1 MMKKSYCLLL
11 FFLVCIGWKG
21 QSLAGNVPGLLSV
34 SQASEWTLEEEKVGQ
49 VVFRSADTSLKLIPL
64 NDGAVRV
71 IRSKGIAHQV
81 PELVYLQ
88 TEAPSYTLK
97 KGKDTYLLSL
107 KGLKVQV
114 AVSDGRVSFLSAD
127 GKEILEEEGSRI
139 QSSVVQGE
147 KTYVSTQTF
156 HSPSDEYLYGLGQFQ
171 DGYLNVRGLTRRLTQ
186 VNTQIAIPFVM
197 SNREYG
203 LLWNN
208 YGLTDFNPASS
219 VVALQKTGVLGD
231 KVTVNVTSTEGG
243 KEEVRESN
251 VFIGSLKVE
260 SDGQYALMLDVGST
274 MARKHNLV
282 IDGRTVIDQNNL
294 WLPPTASV
302 LVDLKAGEHSLR
314 TELTKEDTPKLFFR
328 KVDATTTFRSPV
340 SNGIDYTFFA
350 GTADE
355 VIASYREVTGEVPM
369 LPVWALGYIHCRERF
384 HSQKELLETA
394 SWFRKEKFPVDLMVQ
409 DWQYWGKY
417 GWNAMRFDEADYPSP
432 REMVD
437 SLHRMDMKLMLSV
450 WSKVDQNSV
459 LGKRMAEK
467 DYYIPGT
474 PWIDFFNPEAASFY
488 WQNFRDSLVLPIGI
502 DAWWLDATEPEN
514 DDLVGR
520 RVNHSSFPGEVFRN
534 VYPLVV
540 NKTVYE
546 GLRNLSA
553 NGGKQGFFS
562 SRTVLLTRSGFPGI
576 QRYGVATWSGDVG
589 NDWDTFR
596 RQIVA
601 GLGISVC
608 GLPWWT
614 YDAGGFFRPGE
625 VQYTDVHFHERFAR
639 WLQTSVFL
647 PLMRVHGYMTNTEF
661 WNYGEKVTEMARKS
675 LALRYRLLPY
685 IYSESAWVSRE
696 NGTMLRPL
704 VMDFPKDTQALSLKY
719 QYMFG
724 RSLLVSP
731 IVEEGP
737 DTWKTYLPAVQGGW
751 YDFYDNQHLSS
762 GWVQTQVS
770 PDYIPVFVKAGT
782 ILPLASGCADDAKTA
797 LKSELE
803 IRVYAGKDGM
813 YQLYEDEGTNY
824 AYEKG
829 EYSCIRLDWDES
841 RSTLVIGKRTGKYV
855 GMDTTRKMKIVKVTP
870 SANGKVEVAE
880 KSVIYKGQEL
890 KVVF

>member
-1 MMKKSYCLLL
+1 MKRGYLCLL
-11 FFLVCIGWKG
+11 FFFACVWWRGEG
-21 QSLAGNVPGLLSV
+21 VAGNIPGLSSTCQV
-34 SQASEWTLEEEKVGQ
+34 EEWTLEKKETDQ
-49 VVFRSADTSLKLIPL
+49 VIFRRADTRLRLMPL
-64 NDGAVRV
+64 TEGAVRV
-71 IRSKGIAHQV
+71 VRSRGIAHEL
-81 PELVYLQ
+81 PELVYLPVK
-88 TEAPSYTLK
+88 APAYTLK
-97 KGKDTYLLSL
+97 KEDGGYILTL
-107 KGLKVQV
+107 KNVRVKVS
-114 AVSDGRVSFLSAD
+114 VSDGRISFLSSD
-127 GKEILEEEGSRI
+127 GKVILGEEGGQI
-139 QSSVVQGE
+139 QASSVQGE
-147 KTYVSTQTF
+147 QTYVSTQTF

-197 SNREYG
+197 SNKGYG

-219 VVALQKTGVLGD
+219 VIALQKTGASGD

-251 VFIGSLKVE
+251 VFAGSLKVE
-260 SDGQYALMLDVGST
+260 SDGQYALMLDVGSS
-274 MARKHNLV
+274 MARRHNLE
-282 IDGRTVIDQNNL
+282 IDGHTVVDVNNL
-294 WLPPTASV
+294 WLPPTVSV
-302 LVDLKAGEHSLR
+302 LVDLKAGTHRLKA
-314 TELTKEDTPKLFFR
+314 ELTKEDTPKLFFR
-328 KVDATTTFRSPV
+328 KVDQTTTFRSPV

-355 VIASYREVTGEVPM
+355 VITSYRAVTGEVPM
-369 LPVWALGYIHCRERF
+369 LPAWALGYIHCRERF

-394 SWFRKEKFPVDLMVQ
+394 SRFRREKLPVDLMVQ

-437 SLHRMDMKLMLSV
+437 SLHRMDMRLMLSV

-459 LGKRMAEK
+459 LGKKMAEK
-467 DYYIPGT
+467 AYYIPGT

-520 RVNHSSFPGEVFRN
+520 RVNHSSYPGEVFRN
-534 VYPLVV
+534 VYPLLV

-546 GLRNLSA
+546 GLRSLSA
-553 NGGKQGFFS
+553 NGEKQGSFS
-562 SRTVLLTRSGFPGI
+562 PRTVLLTRSGFPGI

-614 YDAGGFFRPGE
+614 YDAGGFFRPGDA
-625 VQYTDVHFHERFAR
+625 QYTDVHFHERFSR

-661 WNYGEKVTEMARKS
+661 WNYGDKVTEMARKS

-685 IYSESAWVSRE
+685 IYSESAWVSLE
-696 NGTMLRPL
+696 DGTMLRPL
-704 VMDFPKDTQALSLKY
+704 VMDFPQDTLALSLKY

-737 DTWKTYLPAVQGGW
+737 ATWKTYLPAVRGGW
-751 YDFYDNQHLSS
+751 YDFYDNRHLSS
-762 GWVQTQVS
+762 GWVQTSVS
-770 PDYIPVFVKAGT
+770 PDYIPVFVKSGT
-782 ILPLASGCADDAKTA
+782 ILPLASGYADETKTA
-797 LKSELE
+797 LQSDWE
-803 IRVYAGKDGM
+803 IRVYTGTDGT
-813 YQLYEDEGTNY
+813 YQLYEDNGTDSE
-824 AYEKG
+824 YEKG
-829 EYSCIRLDWDES
+829 ACSCIRLTWNEKDA
-841 RSTLVIGKRTGKYV
+841 TFVIGERKGTFA
-855 GMDTTRKMKIVKVTP
+855 GMKPVRKLKIVKVA
-870 SANGKVEVAE
+870 SSSNGVIEVAE
-880 KSVIYKGQEL
+880 KSVVYKGEEL
-890 KVVF
+890 KVTF

>member
-1 MMKKSYCLLL
+1 MKRGYLCLL
-11 FFLVCIGWKG
+11 FFFACVWWRGEG
-21 QSLAGNVPGLLSV
+21 VAGNIPGLSSTCQV
-34 SQASEWTLEEEKVGQ
+34 EEWTLEKKETDQ
-49 VVFRSADTSLKLIPL
+49 VIFRRADTRLRLMPL
-64 NDGAVRV
+64 TEGAVRV
-71 IRSKGIAHQV
+71 VRSRGIAHEL
-81 PELVYLQ
+81 PELVYLPVK
-88 TEAPSYTLK
+88 APAYTLK
-97 KGKDTYLLSL
+97 KEDGGYILTL
-107 KGLKVQV
+107 KNVRVKVS
-114 AVSDGRVSFLSAD
+114 VSDGRISFLSSD
-127 GKEILEEEGSRI
+127 GKVILGEEGG
-139 QSSVVQGE
+139 QLQASSVQGE
-147 KTYVSTQTF
+147 QTYVSTQTF

-197 SNREYG
+197 SNKGYG

-208 YGLTDFNPASS
+208 YGLTDFNPAST
-219 VVALQKTGVLGD
+219 VIALQKTGVSGD

-251 VFIGSLKVE
+251 VFAGSLKVE
-260 SDGQYALMLDVGST
+260 SDGQYALMLDVGSS
-274 MARKHNLV
+274 MARRHNLE
-282 IDGRTVIDQNNL
+282 IDGRTVVDLNNL
-294 WLPPTASV
+294 WLPPTVSV
-302 LVDLKAGEHSLR
+302 LVDLKAGTHRLKA
-314 TELTKEDTPKLFFR
+314 ELTKEDTPKLYFR
-328 KVDATTTFRSPV
+328 KVDQTTTFRSPV

-355 VIASYREVTGEVPM
+355 VITSYRAVTGEVPM
-369 LPVWALGYIHCRERF
+369 LPAWALGYIHCRERF

-394 SWFRKEKFPVDLMVQ
+394 SRFRREKLPVDLMVQ

-437 SLHRMDMKLMLSV
+437 SLHRMDMRLMLSV

-459 LGKRMAEK
+459 LGKKMAEK
-467 DYYIPGT
+467 AYYIPGT

-520 RVNHSSFPGEVFRN
+520 RVNHSSYPGEVFRN

-546 GLRNLSA
+546 GLRSLSA
-553 NGGKQGFFS
+553 NGEKQGSFS
-562 SRTVLLTRSGFPGI
+562 PRTVLLTRSGFPGI

-614 YDAGGFFRPGE
+614 YDAGGFFRPGDA
-625 VQYTDVHFHERFAR
+625 QYTDVHFHERFSR

-661 WNYGEKVTEMARKS
+661 WNYGDKVTEMARKS

-685 IYSESAWVSRE
+685 IYSESAWVSLE
-696 NGTMLRPL
+696 DGTMLRPL
-704 VMDFPKDTQALSLKY
+704 VMDFPQDTLALSLKY

-737 DTWKTYLPAVQGGW
+737 ATWKTYLPAVRGGW
-751 YDFYDNQHLSS
+751 YDFYDNRHLSS
-762 GWVQTQVS
+762 GWVQTSVS
-770 PDYIPVFVKAGT
+770 PDYIPVFVKSGT
-782 ILPLASGCADDAKTA
+782 ILPLASGYADETKTA
-797 LKSELE
+797 LQSDWE
-803 IRVYAGKDGM
+803 IRVYTGTDGT
-813 YQLYEDEGTNY
+813 YQLYEDNGTDSE
-824 AYEKG
+824 YEKG
-829 EYSCIRLDWDES
+829 ACSCIRLTWNEKDA
-841 RSTLVIGKRTGKYV
+841 TFVIGERKGTFA
-855 GMDTTRKMKIVKVTP
+855 GMKPVRKLKIVKVA
-870 SANGKVEVAE
+870 SSSNGVIEVAE
-880 KSVIYKGQEL
+880 KSVVYKGEEL
-890 KVVF
+890 KVTF

>member
-1 MMKKSYCLLL
+1 M
-11 FFLVCIGWKG
+11 
-21 QSLAGNVPGLLSV
+21 
-34 SQASEWTLEEEKVGQ
+34 
-49 VVFRSADTSLKLIPL
+49 
-64 NDGAVRV
+64 
-71 IRSKGIAHQV
+71 
-81 PELVYLQ
+81 
-88 TEAPSYTLK
+88 
-97 KGKDTYLLSL
+97 
-107 KGLKVQV
+107 
-114 AVSDGRVSFLSAD
+114 
-127 GKEILEEEGSRI
+127 
-139 QSSVVQGE
+139 
-147 KTYVSTQTF
+147 
-156 HSPSDEYLYGLGQFQ
+156 
-171 DGYLNVRGLTRRLTQ
+171 
-186 VNTQIAIPFVM
+186 
-197 SNREYG
+197 
-203 LLWNN
+203 
-208 YGLTDFNPASS
+208 
-219 VVALQKTGVLGD
+219 
-231 KVTVNVTSTEGG
+231 
-243 KEEVRESN
+243 
-251 VFIGSLKVE
+251 
-260 SDGQYALMLDVGST
+260 
-274 MARKHNLV
+274 
-282 IDGRTVIDQNNL
+282 
-294 WLPPTASV
+294 
-302 LVDLKAGEHSLR
+302 
-314 TELTKEDTPKLFFR
+314 
-328 KVDATTTFRSPV
+328 
-340 SNGIDYTFFA
+340 
-350 GTADE
+350 
-355 VIASYREVTGEVPM
+355 
-369 LPVWALGYIHCRERF
+369 
-384 HSQKELLETA
+384 
-394 SWFRKEKFPVDLMVQ
+394 
-409 DWQYWGKY
+409 
-417 GWNAMRFDEADYPSP
+417 
-432 REMVD
+432 
-437 SLHRMDMKLMLSV
+437 
-450 WSKVDQNSV
+450 
-459 LGKRMAEK
+459 
-467 DYYIPGT
+467 
-474 PWIDFFNPEAASFY
+474 
-488 WQNFRDSLVLPIGI
+488 
-502 DAWWLDATEPEN
+502 
-514 DDLVGR
+514 
-520 RVNHSSFPGEVFRN
+520 
-534 VYPLVV
+534 
-540 NKTVYE
+540 
-546 GLRNLSA
+546 
-553 NGGKQGFFS
+553 
-562 SRTVLLTRSGFPGI
+562 
-576 QRYGVATWSGDVG
+576 ATWSGDVG
-589 NDWDTFR
+589 NDRDTFR

-770 PDYIPVFVKAGT
+770 PDYIPVFVKAAT